1 MSSGTMGIKQML
13 EKLGKA
19 KTHMEIQEM
28 IKEVDTTGS
37 GTISYREFVLMMLNG
52 KSALKLY
59 VSTLK

>member
-37 GTISYREFVLMMLNG
+37 GTISYREFVLMMLYG
-52 KSALKLY
+52 KSTLKLY
-59 VSTLK
+59 VSALK